1 MARSQYIAIYV
12 DSNKKVVL
20 LTTRSKGHGQLTKEH
35 PFCYGWVLQ
44 LDYEDPDSLNLIL
57 LVDSS
62 KGVRK
67 TYVSEDR
74 VVKDSC
80 GLESFKVPIEGSN
93 NFITT
98 LRPYIEGHVTLREAS
113 PSPMKIALKKATN

>member
-1 MARSQYIAIYV
+1 MI
-12 DSNKKVVL
+12 
-20 LTTRSKGHGQLTKEH
+20 TRNKGHGQFTKEH
-35 PFCYGWVLQ
+35 PFCYGRVLQ
-44 LDYEDPDSLNLIL
+44 LDNEDLKSLNLIL

-74 VVKDSC
+74 VIKDSC
-80 GLESFKVPIEGSN
+80 GLESFKVTIEGSN

-98 LRPYIEGHVTLREAS
+98 LRPYIQVHVTLREAS